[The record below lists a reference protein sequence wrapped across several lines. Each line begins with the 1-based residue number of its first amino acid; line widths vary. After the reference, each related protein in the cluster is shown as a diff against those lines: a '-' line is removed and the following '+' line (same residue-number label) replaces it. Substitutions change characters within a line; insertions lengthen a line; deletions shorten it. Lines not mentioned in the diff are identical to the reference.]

1 MSRRRC
7 AVLKLIDTYRLAIR
21 YWLEGDDWA
30 DAVTFAKR
38 IVYGFRR

>member
-1 MSRRRC
+1 MI
-7 AVLKLIDTYRLAIR
+7 KLLDTYRLAVR
-21 YWLEGDDWA
+21 YWLEGDDWH

>member
-1 MSRRRC
+1 M
-7 AVLKLIDTYRLAIR
+7 LKLIDTYRLAIR
-21 YWLEGDDWA
+21 YWLEGDDWP